1 MTLWSVVVIHL
12 TTVAPLATRRVGA
25 PSAVRSIVDS
35 VAALI
40 VSSLRWTG
48 RGPAGWA

>member
-12 TTVAPLATRRVGA
+12 TTVAPLEGRRVCTGA
-25 PSAVRSIVDS
+25 GAVRSLAES

-40 VSSLRWTG
+40 VSYLR
-48 RGPAGWA
+48 RCCR